1 MVLTVSKCSQKEM
14 MDLSLS
20 SVQLTKELF
29 QIIYSRVKPFEN
41 GISSP
46 LLCGRVPAYKT
57 YLY

>member
-1 MVLTVSKCSQKEM
+1 MVFTVSKCSQKEM

-20 SVQLTKELF
+20 SVQPTKELF
-29 QIIYSRVKPFEN
+29 QIIYSRAKLFEN

-46 LLCGRVPAYKT
+46 LLCRQAPAYKT